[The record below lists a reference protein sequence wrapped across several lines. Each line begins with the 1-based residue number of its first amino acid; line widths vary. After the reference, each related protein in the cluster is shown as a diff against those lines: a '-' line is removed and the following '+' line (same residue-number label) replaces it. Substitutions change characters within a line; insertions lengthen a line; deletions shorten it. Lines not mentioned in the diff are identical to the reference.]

1 MTSRRMEQHKNYQEI
16 LTKHRS
22 QRKKSVVRLV
32 LYIVAFLI
40 LMLFLLFGL
49 EKIWP
54 ESAQKE
60 PAKTSEVQLDVSPNV
75 SEYGSSEKPNTGN
88 S

>member
-1 MTSRRMEQHKNYQEI
+1 MEQHKNYQEI

-22 QRKKSVVRLV
+22 QRKKSIVRLV

-40 LMLFLLFGL
+40 LMLFMLFGL

-54 ESAQKE
+54 ESAKHE
-60 PAKTSEVQLDVSPNV
+60 PENTSEVQLDQPPNV
-75 SEYGSSEKPNTGN
+75 SEYGTSESPNAGN
-88 S
+88 SC